1 MRQNTA
7 SKLSTCFCD
16 GTEDFECEEI
26 RENTDNL
33 CFNKVKVVND
43 TVGELPE
50 SGGGMPGSSLV
61 VVISMLC
68 SILNTCLG
76 ESVRI
81 AVEDLISTLS

>member
-16 GTEDFECEEI
+16 GTEEFECEEI

-43 TVGELPE
+43 TVSESE
-50 SGGGMPGSSLV
+50 SGGGITGSSLI

-68 SILNTCLG
+68 SVLNTILG
-76 ESVRI
+76 ESVRTAI
-81 AVEDLISTLS
+81 EDLIFTTN